1 LIGVGRLE
9 EAADVERELEAVVR
23 KTGADVNRC
32 VLDLYSCLR
41 EVIATGDLE
50 RLEKRISQ
58 SLQESLRLK
67 WGWISL
73 DYVLLGWAQFWRGKW
88 NLAEKNFREAVT
100 ILDPKAEGFLGY
112 LISPLLVFLA
122 SSGRRDEALDLIDK
136 RKNLLPTVGQPNT
149 LGAWTM
155 LEGTTI
161 SWATLDKYDRVAD
174 LYPLACEAIATD
186 NIISPTCAGLVQ
198 TTAGIAAAA
207 GQRWDLAEKHFE
219 TALKQAHEL
228 PHVIEQPEV
237 RRWYARM
244 LIERNGPDDGDK
256 ACALLSEA
264 VDMYRTIGMPKHL
277 EMTENLLEAL

>member
-1 LIGVGRLE
+1 
-9 EAADVERELEAVVR
+9 
-23 KTGADVNRC
+23 
-32 VLDLYSCLR
+32 
-41 EVIATGDLE
+41 
-50 RLEKRISQ
+50 
-58 SLQESLRLK
+58 
-67 WGWISL
+67 
-73 DYVLLGWAQFWRGKW
+73 
-88 NLAEKNFREAVT
+88 
-100 ILDPKAEGFLGY
+100 
-112 LISPLLVFLA
+112 
-122 SSGRRDEALDLIDK
+122 
-136 RKNLLPTVGQPNT
+136 
-149 LGAWTM
+149 
-155 LEGTTI
+155 
-161 SWATLDKYDRVAD
+161 VAD